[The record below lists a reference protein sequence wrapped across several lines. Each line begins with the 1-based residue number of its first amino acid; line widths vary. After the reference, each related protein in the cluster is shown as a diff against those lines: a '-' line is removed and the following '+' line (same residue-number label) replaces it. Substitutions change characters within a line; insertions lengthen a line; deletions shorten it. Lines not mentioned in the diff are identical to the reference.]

1 MHPRRM
7 EPSDDIPDHHPRQF
21 FARHDATNGS
31 GVAVAVD
38 SGRAPPH
45 NGKPPAPA
53 PAPSPAPS
61 PGPDSGK
68 PVPNAPAAGLAF
80 DGGARYSPHVQ
91 QLQQRL
97 VETGCLSA
105 SDMATGPG
113 YYGSRTRAA
122 VAALQADYGIT
133 GNAGNDYGPRTR
145 QALQQAL
152 AKSNGAAAVAPR
164 APTAGIQLSP
174 QDAQTAQ
181 RVDALLDNYPNS
193 RMHGMGQTLVD
204 ACRDEGIPL
213 DLVLAQ
219 LGKES
224 TFLSDGSSVPN
235 NNPGNLRFAQWES
248 AFGGAPGQGGFA
260 AFPDVASGI
269 RAYVHLLASDSI
281 PDPGYPYREMIAN
294 RDWNALVNAFAPASD
309 GNDVAQ
315 YVQQLTDWCG
325 YFADKVG
332 IDANWVAQR

>member
-1 MHPRRM
+1 M
-7 EPSDDIPDHHPRQF
+7 
-21 FARHDATNGS
+21 
-31 GVAVAVD
+31 
-38 SGRAPPH
+38 
-45 NGKPPAPA
+45 
-53 PAPSPAPS
+53 
-61 PGPDSGK
+61 
-68 PVPNAPAAGLAF
+68 
-80 DGGARYSPHVQ
+80 
-91 QLQQRL
+91 
-97 VETGCLSA
+97 
-105 SDMATGPG
+105 
-113 YYGSRTRAA
+113 
-122 VAALQADYGIT
+122 
-133 GNAGNDYGPRTR
+133 
-145 QALQQAL
+145 
-152 AKSNGAAAVAPR
+152 
-164 APTAGIQLSP
+164 
-174 QDAQTAQ
+174 
-181 RVDALLDNYPNS
+181 
-193 RMHGMGQTLVD
+193 D